1 MSRKPLPVG
10 SWGRITV
17 QRANGS
23 FRARGRYRDYDGHTR
38 QVEASGRTRGD
49 AERRLRESLVG
60 RSYSLTAAEIGPD
73 TKVRVLAEA
82 WWADYET
89 RGVSPGTLRLYR
101 GRLDNQ
107 IIPALGEL
115 RVRELTVGTV
125 HRHLQ
130 AVAATNGPGLA
141 RTTRAVLSGLCAF
154 AAQRDALERNPVRD
168 AGPARQIVPKRLP
181 TSLSIAQARQLRA
194 LLTYDETA
202 IAHDVPDLV
211 GFMLATGARI
221 GEACALTW
229 DAVDLETSIVEIRGT
244 KTDAAVR
251 TVKLPGWCIDMLKY
265 RQQFNESGQ
274 RVSSLNLVFP
284 TSTGTLRDPSNV
296 QKRLKE
302 AFARAGFEGITSHAM
317 RKTAATLLDQ
327 AGLSAREI
335 ADQLGHARPSVTQ
348 DVYLGRGVASERASA
363 VLDSLA

>member
-1 MSRKPLPVG
+1 M
-10 SWGRITV
+10 
-17 QRANGS
+17 
-23 FRARGRYRDYDGHTR
+23 
-38 QVEASGRTRGD
+38 
-49 AERRLRESLVG
+49 
-60 RSYSLTAAEIGPD
+60 
-73 TKVRVLAEA
+73 
-82 WWADYET
+82 
-89 RGVSPGTLRLYR
+89 RLYR
-101 GRLDNQ
+101 GRLDTV
-107 IIPALGEL
+107 ILPALGEL
-115 RVRELTVGTV
+115 RVRELTVATI

-130 AVAATNGPGLA
+130 AVTKTNGAGTA
-141 RTTRAVLSGLCAF
+141 RTCRAILSGICAS
-154 AAQRDALERNPVRD
+154 AAQRDALDRNPVRD

-181 TSLSIAQARQLRA
+181 TSLSTVQARQLRA
-194 LLTYDETA
+194 LLTYDDTA

-229 DAVDLETSIVEIRGT
+229 DAVDLERGIVDIRGT
-244 KTDAAVR
+244 KTAAAVR
-251 TVKLPGWCIDMLKY
+251 TVRLPGWCVDLLEYRKCNIDCGDSTP
-265 RQQFNESGQ
+265 N
-274 RVSSLNLVFP
+274 VALVFP

-335 ADQLGHARPSVTQ
+335 ADQLGHARPSITQ
-348 DVYLGRGVASERASA
+348 DMYLGRGVASERAPM